1 VTHARTVRSLAIAQA
16 AVPLLDPHVWTDDRS
31 ALNLRWSVFD
41 PLMHAAPG
49 GAHEPALAASWSTPD
64 GRTWRFR
71 LRAGVRWSNGD
82 RVTASD
88 VVAALERARDP
99 SMSGTLGT
107 TGLYASYL
115 GGATLETS
123 GDDEVTIT
131 TPEPFADLLDLLSD
145 IPIVRDDGGNG
156 GDRFAGTG
164 VFQITAADAA
174 RVDMAAA
181 REPWRGM
188 PVCHRLTWTAEPD
201 ATQRWSAVMAREAD
215 VAMDLPAGAQDADG
229 SSQRLRLVSV
239 PTSECV
245 VLFCN
250 VRSGP
255 CADRRVRQALNHA
268 IDVDGLM
275 ADVAPDARALNGPLT
290 PLHLGYAADLPRY
303 TYDPAKAQALLRS
316 SRCARVDHLTLD
328 VPTRVPDAAPA
339 IARFL
344 VSQLAQI
351 GIELTVRRFDDRD
364 RYAAMLKSKQMDDLA
379 CFDSTPASSYR
390 TLREKLHGAM
400 RGPWWQGYTN
410 RQVDRAIDD
419 ATRTPDVDRRRALYQ
434 KAARL
439 IHDDAPWIFLYSPSV
454 LVGFRQ
460 QCRGVTAQPQ
470 GRLLFETST

>member
-1 VTHARTVRSLAIAQA
+1 MRRTCRATH
-16 AVPLLDPHVWTDDRS
+16 
-31 ALNLRWSVFD
+31 
-41 PLMHAAPG
+41 
-49 GAHEPALAASWSTPD
+49 
-64 GRTWRFR
+64 
-71 LRAGVRWSNGD
+71 
-82 RVTASD
+82 
-88 VVAALERARDP
+88 
-99 SMSGTLGT
+99 
-107 TGLYASYL
+107 
-115 GGATLETS
+115 
-123 GDDEVTIT
+123 
-131 TPEPFADLLDLLSD
+131 
-145 IPIVRDDGGNG
+145 
-156 GDRFAGTG
+156 
-164 VFQITAADAA
+164 
-174 RVDMAAA
+174 
-181 REPWRGM
+181 
-188 PVCHRLTWTAEPD
+188 
-201 ATQRWSAVMAREAD
+201 
-215 VAMDLPAGAQDADG
+215 
-229 SSQRLRLVSV
+229 
-239 PTSECV
+239 
-245 VLFCN
+245 
-250 VRSGP
+250 
-255 CADRRVRQALNHA
+255 
-268 IDVDGLM
+268 
-275 ADVAPDARALNGPLT
+275 
-290 PLHLGYAADLPRY
+290 
-303 TYDPAKAQALLRS
+303 
-316 SRCARVDHLTLD
+316 TLD